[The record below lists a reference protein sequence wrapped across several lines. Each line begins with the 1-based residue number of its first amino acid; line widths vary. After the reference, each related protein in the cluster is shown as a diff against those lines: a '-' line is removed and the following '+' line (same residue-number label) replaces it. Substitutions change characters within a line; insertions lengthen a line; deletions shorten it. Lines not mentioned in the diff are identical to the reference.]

1 MKVTISNLTDRPI
14 NISRLAPLMPTQ
26 VLGVKQ
32 EIKVNVKDIESVI
45 AKATEIG
52 VTVTPMETIE
62 VTHVVDDPNN
72 DETSSGEVNDEGNS
86 ITEDDSKSE
95 DEKVEE
101 TDPKSEIESK
111 PEVIEEKSK
120 KKSGRKSSKKS
131 ITKKLFGNN

>member
-72 DETSSGEVNDEGNS
+72 DETSSGEVDDEGNS

-95 DEKVEE
+95 
-101 TDPKSEIESK
+101 IESK
-111 PEVIEEKSK
+111 PEVIEEKPK